1 MKYVDLFSGCGGL
14 SLGVETSG
22 ADLVLAVEKSDQAAR
37 TFRHNLVE
45 DVSSDVSWQ
54 AYLKKSLQEQADE
67 HVVVDEVQSL
77 LNNAQIMSRLR
88 EEKLDFVVGG
98 PPCQGFSLAGLRR
111 PDDVRNQLPYQYL
124 EFVERTQPK
133 VVVIENVLGMGQSF
147 AKGAD
152 SSFEQLQVALSQIGS
167 GYEVQAV
174 QADAVHYGAPQ
185 HRPRLLIIG
194 LDKRIASARK
204 ISSSGSL
211 WKSSY
216 ADFLTAETPALAPRP
231 TISYQERRLVRHAVG
246 DLLLQSLPD
255 QEVNSYVEDL
265 NSTFSSAVV
274 PSSASRLSARATNHV
289 PRKHRDSTI
298 KRFRI
303 YQFLKEAG
311 ITERLLRQIADMT
324 EEVASIFIDSELK
337 SNSTGVAEAQSKGFL
352 PGLSAV
358 EIRDSILESSTRKH
372 SQKVLAWDE
381 PARTV
386 VTLPDDYIH
395 PREPRVFTV
404 RELARFQ
411 GFPDTFEYLGPET
424 TGAYR
429 RRFEVPQYSQ
439 VGNAVSPWLGLAI
452 GKMIREVLA

>member
-37 TFRHNLVE
+37 TFRHNLVA
-45 DVSSDVSWQ
+45 DASSDTSWQ
-54 AYLKKSLQEQADE
+54 EYLRKSLEEQAADQ
-67 HVVVDEVQSL
+67 VVVDEVQNL
-77 LNNAQIMSRLR
+77 LNNAQVMSQLR

-133 VVVIENVLGMGQSF
+133 IVVIENVLGMGQSF
-147 AKGAD
+147 SKGSD
-152 SSFEQLQVALSQIGS
+152 SSFAQLQVALSQIGS

-185 HRPRLLIIG
+185 HRPRLLIVG
-194 LDKRIASARK
+194 LDKEIARAKK

-211 WKSSY
+211 WKSNY
-216 ADFLTAETPALAPRP
+216 TDFLTADTPALSPKP
-231 TISYQERRLVRHAVG
+231 TIAYHERRLVCDAVG
-246 DLLLQSLPD
+246 DLLLQTPLIRST
-255 QEVNSYVEDL
+255 NSYVEDL
-265 NSTFSSAVV
+265 NTTFGSTIA
-274 PSSASRLSARATNHV
+274 PSSVSRLSGRSTNHV

-311 ITERLLRQIADMT
+311 IAERMLRQIADMT
-324 EEVASIFIDSELK
+324 EEVAESFIDSEFRL
-337 SNSTGVAEAQSKGFL
+337 NAAGVANAQTKGFL
-352 PGLSAV
+352 PGLSVA
-358 EIRDSILESSTRKH
+358 EIRNTILESSTRKH
-372 SQKVLAWDE
+372 SQKVLSWDE

-386 VTLPDDYIH
+386 VTLPDDYVH

-411 GFPDTFEYLGPET
+411 GFPDSFEYLGPET
-424 TGAYR
+424 TGAHR

-452 GKMIREVLA
+452 GKMIAEVLG